1 MPVAVVNSGVWL
13 CVWHFKSCS
22 SCTWHPIRWVG
33 TRGGGEKGKELHLW
47 NVGGLILKG
56 PIWIHHN
63 GFQVIF
69 GYQTLQL
76 NQKMVKDGDY
86 KTASLLIAVEIR
98 NPSTNKSWYLWIQW
112 EVREISIYFQNLHLC
127 IQCIYIYIYNIDTA
141 RYRNYIPL
149 EGTCVQEIQRILICD
164 QTHHCELLLQYYQP
178 CSQRIK
184 VSKLIG
190 RRRRKTSFFP
200 ESDQQCFAKTKHI
213 LTYCLGGLSSLH
225 SLKLTFCP

>member
-127 IQCIYIYIYNIDTA
+127 IQCIYIYI
-141 RYRNYIPL
+141 
-149 EGTCVQEIQRILICD
+149 ILIQLAIETIYLWKGLVC
-164 QTHHCELLLQYYQP
+164 
-178 CSQRIK
+178 
-184 VSKLIG
+184 
-190 RRRRKTSFFP
+190 RKFR
-200 ESDQQCFAKTKHI
+200 EYWYVTKHTI
-213 LTYCLGGLSSLH
+213 VNSYYSTINRAHRESKFQNLSGDAVGRHPSFRNQTSSVL
-225 SLKLTFCP
+225 LKQNTSWRIAWVGYHRYTPWN